1 MCCSGFFVFFY
12 HVKLKPLKLV
22 PALIVLSV
30 VLGFGLIRFLNWDLF
45 ERLECMTYDM
55 RLRQALRSPSSV
67 STNLGFVFIDEESI
81 RAVQDHSLGYSF
93 GLYWPRQVYARVVN
107 ELREQGAKAIAFDV
121 IFGNLR
127 PDHPPVMLSGNR
139 VMESDEFFAY
149 ELQQAGNVLLAVT
162 SDLQPPMLFATNAAS
177 LGDISTDKDPDGILR
192 KARAFQVYRQW
203 HQAFREV
210 EADPG
215 YGVDLRMAK
224 IAGKTL
230 VLPRSNGENI
240 TFPLDD
246 DGQFALADFYGDKL
260 PEGLPEKAKPF
271 FDQRV
276 WHMGVALAARELGL
290 DLDKAQVDFKKGVI
304 SLSGTNGQRRVI
316 PIDHSGCFYIDWCM
330 PPDHPQLLRESVQ
343 GLLRQNLARTES
355 QGAVLTN
362 RWAGKLAIVGSAAMV
377 GNDLTDRGATPLR
390 SDTLLVSKHW
400 NVANSIINNAF
411 VRRTGLITDLLLILV
426 MGILAAVLTWEFRA
440 VQAFL
445 LVLLLAI
452 AYILIT
458 VVVFIQT
465 RWWMPIAIPVVGSLV
480 VMHLALVTWR
490 VVFEQADKRRVK
502 SLFAKVVSPKIVN
515 ELLISESLKLGGTRR
530 EITVMFADV
539 RGFTE
544 LTDRTQDQITDYV
557 KRKNL
562 TGPAAEAAY
571 DEQARDT
578 LRTVNTYLG
587 LVADT
592 IIGYDGT
599 LDKFIGDC
607 VMAFWGAPTPNRKH
621 AVSCV
626 RAAIAAQRAIAE
638 VNEQRALENLRRE
651 KENLTRAANGL
662 EPLTPLP
669 LLLLGSG
676 INTGMAIVGLMGS
689 KEETCNYTVF
699 GREVNLASRLESLS
713 GRGRI
718 FISHATY
725 EHLRR
730 DDPEL
735 AATCVALPP
744 VLVKGIRSE
753 VSVYEVPW
761 KLTGTAIIAAVPSS
775 QPDTDS
781 LQHRLSK

>member
-1 MCCSGFFVFFY
+1 MCCSGFFVFFFT
-12 HVKLKPLKLV
+12 VKLKPLKLV

-30 VLGFGLIRFLNWDLF
+30 VVGFSLIRILDWDLF

-55 RLRQALRSPSSV
+55 RLRQALRSPTPV
-67 STNLGFVFIDEESI
+67 STNLGFIFIDEDSI
-81 RAVQDHSLGYSF
+81 RAVQDRSLGYTF
-93 GLYWPRQVYARVVN
+93 GLYWPRQVYARIVN
-107 ELREQGAKAIAFDV
+107 ELREQGATAIAFDV

-127 PDHPPVMLSGNR
+127 PDHPPVLLAGNKI
-139 VMESDEFFAY
+139 MESDEFFAY
-149 ELQQAGNVLLAVT
+149 ELQQSSNVILAVT
-162 SDLQPPMLFATNAAS
+162 RDLQPPVLFSTNAAA

-192 KARAFQVYRQW
+192 KARAFQVYRHW
-203 HQAFREV
+203 HEAFRQV
-210 EADPG
+210 ESDPG
-215 YGVDLRMAK
+215 YGIDLQTAEIRSN
-224 IAGKTL
+224 TV
-230 VLPRSNGENI
+230 VLPRSNGEQI
-240 TFPLDD
+240 QFPLDAE
-246 DGQFALADFYGDKL
+246 GRFSLVDFYGDDL
-260 PEGLPEKAKPF
+260 PKGMPEKAKPF
-271 FDQRV
+271 TEERV

-290 DLDKAQVDFKKGVI
+290 DLDQAQVDLEGGFI
-304 SLSGTNGQRRVI
+304 ALSGSNGQRRVI
-316 PIDHSGCFYIDWCM
+316 PVDHSGCFYIDWCM
-330 PPDHPQLLRESVQ
+330 PPEHPQLLRESVQ
-343 GLLRQNLARTES
+343 SLLRQNLARSES
-355 QGAVLTN
+355 VGGGSTN

-390 SDTLLVSKHW
+390 ADTLLVAKHW
-400 NVANSIINNAF
+400 NVANSIINDSF
-411 VRRTGLITDLLLILV
+411 VRRTGLLTDLLLILG

-452 AYILIT
+452 AYVLIT
-458 VVVFIQT
+458 IAMFIET
-465 RWWMPIAIPVVGSLV
+465 RWWMPIAIPVIGSLV
-480 VMHLALVTWR
+480 VMHLSLVTWK

-502 SLFAKVVSPKIVN
+502 SLFSKVVSPKIVN
-515 ELLISESLKLGGTRR
+515 ELLISESLKLGGARR

-544 LTDRTQDQITDYV
+544 LTDRTQEHVADYV
-557 KRKNL
+557 TRKKL
-562 TGPAAEAAY
+562 VGPAAEAAF

-578 LRTVNTYLG
+578 LETVNTYLG

-592 IIGYDGT
+592 IIRYDGT

-607 VMAFWGAPTPNRKH
+607 VMAFWGAPTSNTKH
-621 AVSCV
+621 AVACV

-638 VNEQRALENLRRE
+638 LNEQRALENQRRE
-651 KENLTRAANGL
+651 LENMTRIANGL
-662 EPLTPLP
+662 EPLLPLP

-689 KEETCNYTVF
+689 KAETCNYTVF

-718 FISHATY
+718 FISQATY

-730 DDPEL
+730 DDPDL

-753 VSVYEVPW
+753 VSVFEVPW
-761 KLTGTAIIAAVPSS
+761 KLTGTAIMPAVPSA

-781 LQHRLSK
+781 LQYRLK

>member
-1 MCCSGFFVFFY
+1 MCCSGFFVFFFP
-12 HVKLKPLKLV
+12 VKFKPLKLV

-30 VLGFGLIRFLNWDLF
+30 VVGFSLIRIMDWDLF

-55 RLRQALRSPSSV
+55 RLRQALRSPSPV
-67 STNLGFVFIDEESI
+67 STNLGFIFIDEDSI
-81 RAVQDHSLGYSF
+81 RAVQDRSLGYSF
-93 GLYWPRQVYARVVN
+93 GLYWPRQVYARVVS
-107 ELREQGAKAIAFDV
+107 ELREQGARAIAFDV

-127 PDHPPVMLSGNR
+127 PDHPPVLLSGNR

-149 ELQQAGNVLLAVT
+149 ELQQASNVLLAVT
-162 SDLQPPMLFATNAAS
+162 RDLEPPMLFATNAVA

-203 HQAFREV
+203 HQAFRDV
-210 EADPG
+210 EADSG
-215 YGVDLRMAK
+215 YGVDLRLAK
-224 IAGKTL
+224 ITGSAL
-230 VLPRSNGENI
+230 VLPRSSGEEI
-240 TFPLDD
+240 RFPLDEQ
-246 DGQFALADFYGDKL
+246 GRFALADFYGDNL
-260 PEGLPEKAKPF
+260 PEGMPDRAKPF
-271 FDQRV
+271 TDRRV
-276 WHMGVALAARELGL
+276 WHMGVALAARDLGL
-290 DLDKAQVDFKKGVI
+290 DLDKAQVDLERGLI
-304 SLSGTNGQRRVI
+304 SLSGVNGQRRVI
-316 PIDHSGCFYIDWCM
+316 PVDHSGCFYIDWCM
-330 PPDHPQLLRESVQ
+330 PPEHPQLLRESVQ
-343 GLLRQNLARTES
+343 SLLRQNLARTES
-355 QGAVLTN
+355 KNAGSSN

-390 SDTLLVSKHW
+390 ADTLLVSKHW
-400 NVANSIINNAF
+400 NVANSIINNSF
-411 VRRTGLITDLLLILV
+411 VQRTGLLTDLLLIVV

-445 LVLLLAI
+445 LVLLLAV
-452 AYILIT
+452 AYILVSI
-458 VVVFIQT
+458 VVFIQT
-465 RWWMPIAIPVVGSLV
+465 RWWLPIAIPVIGSLT
-480 VMHLALVTWR
+480 VMHLSLVTWK

-544 LTDRTQDQITDYV
+544 LTDRTQDHVADYV
-557 KRKNL
+557 TRKKL

-578 LRTVNTYLG
+578 LKTVNTYLG

-592 IIGYDGT
+592 IIGFDGT

-607 VMAFWGAPTPNRKH
+607 VMAFWGAPTPNPKH
-621 AVSCV
+621 AVACV
-626 RAAIAAQRAIAE
+626 RAAIASQRAIAE
-638 VNEQRALENLRRE
+638 LNEQRAIENLSRE
-651 KENLTRAANGL
+651 KENVTRIANGL
-662 EPLTPLP
+662 EPLSPQP

-761 KLTGTAIIAAVPSS
+761 KLTGTAILPAIPSS

-781 LQHRLSK
+781 LQHRLS